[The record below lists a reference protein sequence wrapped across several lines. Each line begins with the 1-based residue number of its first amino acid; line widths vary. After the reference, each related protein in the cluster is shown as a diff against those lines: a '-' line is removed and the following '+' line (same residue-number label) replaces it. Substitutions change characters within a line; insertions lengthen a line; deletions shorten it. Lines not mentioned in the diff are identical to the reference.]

1 MRSRPGGNVHYLPQ
15 MRASIV
21 SRLQQTVA
29 DSLRGELP
37 IVLAISGGVDSMV
50 LLDAAAATVPAR
62 RLCVAT
68 FDHGT
73 GSAATKAAA
82 LVRVRAAVFGL
93 ACVSERARTRL
104 WSRAEAELRNAR
116 WRFLRSVASRRG
128 ALVATAHT
136 QDDQVETVLMR
147 VLRGAGARGLAGM
160 YAPSDVARP
169 LLAFTRRDVMR
180 YARARGLDW
189 IEDPSN
195 QSLGYL
201 RNRVRHGLL
210 PALRTVRP
218 EIDRDLLD
226 VARAAAAWRHD
237 VTSCVDRVVAPRIV
251 SGEVGVDADAPALLG
266 FEQDEL
272 MVLWPEIVARAGVA
286 LDRRG
291 MERLASFTSRARVG
305 ARIPLS
311 GRWDVVRSRDAFQL
325 RASGQ
330 SLPAGKTLELSTGTT
345 WDGWEFRAIDDEP
358 RETPW
363 SAWLPR
369 EMPLLVRRWKPGD
382 VMCVGVAG
390 RLRKVKYLLSDA
402 GITGHE
408 RARWPVVLAGDQ
420 IVWIPGVRRSAV
432 AAARSG
438 RPGLAFA
445 CEYVNR

>member
-29 DSLRGELP
+29 DSLGGELP

-180 YARARGLDW
+180 YARARSGLDRGP
-189 IEDPSN
+189 IQPVARLSAES
-195 QSLGYL
+195 
-201 RNRVRHGLL
+201 R
-210 PALRTVRP
+210 
-218 EIDRDLLD
+218 E
-226 VARAAAAWRHD
+226 ARAAARIANRA
-237 VTSCVDRVVAPRIV
+237 TGDRPR
-251 SGEVGVDADAPALLG
+251 PA
-266 FEQDEL
+266 
-272 MVLWPEIVARAGVA
+272 
-286 LDRRG
+286 RRG
-291 MERLASFTSRARVG
+291 ACRGSVATRRHV
-305 ARIPLS
+305 
-311 GRWDVVRSRDAFQL
+311 L
-325 RASGQ
+325 R
-330 SLPAGKTLELSTGTT
+330 
-345 WDGWEFRAIDDEP
+345 
-358 RETPW
+358 
-363 SAWLPR
+363 
-369 EMPLLVRRWKPGD
+369 
-382 VMCVGVAG
+382 
-390 RLRKVKYLLSDA
+390 
-402 GITGHE
+402 
-408 RARWPVVLAGDQ
+408 
-420 IVWIPGVRRSAV
+420 
-432 AAARSG
+432 RSG
-438 RPGLAFA
+438 RGTAHRIRRGWRGCRRARAAGL
-445 CEYVNR
+445 